1 MPILKTMRLSVL
13 KGGHIGTS
21 AERSARII
29 RIRAM
34 VAAGDKL
41 N

>member
-1 MPILKTMRLSVL
+1 MPILKTARFTAL

-29 RIRAM
+29 KIRAM
-34 VAAGDKL
+34 VAAAR
-41 N
+41 